1 MHNLLLCARTL
12 HVHLNY
18 ITKMFL
24 LVSKL
29 LLCFVHGQG
38 SQQGKQKHTTFPSI
52 NNYMYMVICALYV
65 FILYM

>member
-1 MHNLLLCARTL
+1 MHNLLLCAHTL
-12 HVHLNY
+12 HVHLNYRY

-52 NNYMYMVICALYV
+52 NNYMVICTLYV